1 MESNHDLQS
10 QQAFEQSYLSQRL
23 QPKYYQGQVWTN
35 LRHSFDLDK
44 PKGYHKMLPF
54 EQLRKDLVQD
64 VSYRDKAIY
73 SPKIDLADDFDED
86 HPVTEFSALK
96 KLKQVGNFM

>member
-1 MESNHDLQS
+1 
-10 QQAFEQSYLSQRL
+10 
-23 QPKYYQGQVWTN
+23 
-35 LRHSFDLDK
+35 
-44 PKGYHKMLPF
+44 MLPF

-96 KLKQVGNFM
+96 KPNQVGNFTWLLPDEDILINDY

>member
-1 MESNHDLQS
+1 M
-10 QQAFEQSYLSQRL
+10 
-23 QPKYYQGQVWTN
+23 
-35 LRHSFDLDK
+35 
-44 PKGYHKMLPF
+44 
-54 EQLRKDLVQD
+54 DLVQD
-64 VSYRDKAIY
+64 VGYRDKAIY